1 MLPLPVLATGAAA
14 AARLLEWRG
23 QRPRPLLALGAFNSA
38 AYRRCR
44 WLEALHLF
52 AHLTFIP
59 PCASVHVAALPREAS
74 NLRTLTAR
82 DSELRCH

>member
-1 MLPLPVLATGAAA
+1 MARPAAA
-14 AARLLEWRG
+14 PAAGSWGLQLRG
-23 QRPRPLLALGAFNSA
+23 F
-38 AYRRCR
+38 YRRCR

-59 PCASVHVAALPREAS
+59 PSASVHVAALPREAS

>member
-1 MLPLPVLATGAAA
+1 MARPAAA
-14 AARLLEWRG
+14 PAAG
-23 QRPRPLLALGAFNSA
+23 SGTFNSA
-38 AYRRCR
+38 AYQRCR